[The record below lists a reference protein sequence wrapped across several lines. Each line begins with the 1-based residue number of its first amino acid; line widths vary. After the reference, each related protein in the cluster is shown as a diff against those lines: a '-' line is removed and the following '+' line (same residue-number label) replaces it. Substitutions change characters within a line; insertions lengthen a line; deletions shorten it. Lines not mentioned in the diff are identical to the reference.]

1 MEGFYN
7 NSGYNNNR
15 NRKKTLIID
24 FDDNDNVHL
33 GNGSEFKIDLFEPL
47 IIDKHSE
54 IYLDHFMTFN
64 CNLGDTYHQGAFVL
78 KINEFNIN
86 SGVASNSS
94 GNIISGGIIIP
105 NDNNNIN
112 NYFGKV
118 SHKSKKFNYIC
129 DINPCK
135 LTSITGKI
143 TDMNNQPIFHG
154 TNTATTKLYTYAL
167 VGISAWPAP
176 APGSGTK
183 RTLVKGETVQSITPD
198 TGTAADADVRILV
211 TTVVNS
217 SIIYFTS
224 SVSLT
229 PSDWDAQ
236 DINFVIDAGSG
247 YTEYDFE
254 LTTAL
259 NPGMHL
265 LKSDGARFIAEFS
278 IVSRE

>member
-7 NSGYNNNR
+7 NSGYRNNR

-24 FDDNDNVHL
+24 FDDSDNVHL
-33 GNGSEFKIDLFEPL
+33 GNGSEFKIDLLEPL

-54 IYLDHFMTFN
+54 IYLDHFLTFN
-64 CNLGDTYHQGAFVL
+64 CNMGDTYNHSAFVL
-78 KINEFNIN
+78 KIKEFNIN
-86 SGVASNSS
+86 SGVASNSK
-94 GNIISGGIIIP
+94 GDIISGGIIIP

-112 NYFGKV
+112 NYFGTV

-143 TDMNNQPIFHG
+143 TDMNNAPIFHG

-167 VGISAWPAP
+167 VGISAWTT
-176 APGSGTK
+176 PGSGTQ
-183 RTLVKGETVQSITPD
+183 RTLVRGETVASITPA
-198 TGTAADADVRILV
+198 GGGAATNNVKILV

-224 SVSLT
+224 SDSLT
-229 PSDWDAQ
+229 QSEWDAHN
-236 DINFVIDAGSG
+236 INFVIDAGSG